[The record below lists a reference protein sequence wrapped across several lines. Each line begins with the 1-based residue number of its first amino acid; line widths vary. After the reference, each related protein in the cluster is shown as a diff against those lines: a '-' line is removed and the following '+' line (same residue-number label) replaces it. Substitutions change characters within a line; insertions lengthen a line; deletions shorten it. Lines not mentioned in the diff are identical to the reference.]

1 MHNLVRSLVTA
12 DVRLWHV
19 RCLGGG
25 PDVVFTDVYQYD
37 SWVAKLLG
45 IPVFAHM
52 RGDFWTEFSQLQQLR
67 FDQGKLISAVKAGW
81 LKWLMNRSIGF
92 AHTVL
97 PICNWLAE
105 QVKAHVLTKRIKVLY
120 QPIQTN
126 VWTTKDDDL
135 KTELKHPAIVSVMDF
150 RILPKVKGMIQFLDV
165 ARKMPDVNFYVA
177 GSGARAMV
185 LTANQGNQAR
195 PSK

>member
-1 MHNLVRSLVTA
+1 
-12 DVRLWHV
+12 
-19 RCLGGG
+19 LGGG

-67 FDQGKLISAVKAGW
+67 VDQEKLISAVEAGW

-135 KTELKHPAIVSVMDF
+135 KTELKHPAIAF
-150 RILPKVKGMIQFLDV
+150 PLGGLAFILDCVGFGG
-165 ARKMPDVNFYVA
+165 R
-177 GSGARAMV
+177 GARVRRCDVTDLESTYFAPKQSHGHRGIYV
-185 LTANQGNQAR
+185 IEDFLLTRRERRN
-195 PSK
+195 